1 MRALQV
7 TTLRHFFRDGRD
19 LDWFGIRNSLFR
31 PGIFIL
37 GRAAYRLCFI
47 DDAHMKPDA
56 LPTQVRQQAAQLPEP
71 RNSSHPLTLWRNK
84 MNAKKLIAALAVLAA
99 STSAF
104 AGNIEAVDQSDF
116 VSTKSRAEVQAEL
129 AQAYA
134 QGFHPGSTDVIEFK
148 NVASTKTR
156 GEVQAELARGF
167 HPGST
172 DVIEFTNVASTKTRD
187 EVRKELSESKKD
199 HQFSNLYIG

>member
-1 MRALQV
+1 
-7 TTLRHFFRDGRD
+7 
-19 LDWFGIRNSLFR
+19 
-31 PGIFIL
+31 
-37 GRAAYRLCFI
+37 
-47 DDAHMKPDA
+47 
-56 LPTQVRQQAAQLPEP
+56 
-71 RNSSHPLTLWRNK
+71 
-84 MNAKKLIAALAVLAA
+84 MNTKKLIAALAVLAA

-104 AGNIEAVDQSDF
+104 AGENTEAIDQSNF
-116 VSTKSRAEVQAEL
+116 VSTKTRAEVQAEL

-172 DVIEFTNVASTKTRD
+172 DVIEFTNTASTKTRD